1 MTGDQTAEPGRM
13 TGDPSAE
20 PAALT
25 VEDLVVEYPVARSRR
40 PLRAVDGL
48 SLTVEAGSTFGL
60 IGESGSG
67 KSTVARAVMGLAPV
81 ASGDIRVS
89 GQRLHE
95 LKGRRRRVARRR
107 VQMVFQDPHDSLDP
121 RMTAGRSIAEPLV
134 AVDRSARA
142 GAEARIRSLLERV
155 GLDPELAD
163 RKPYGLSGGQKQR
176 VNIARALAPE
186 PDLLICDEAVSA
198 LDVSVQAGVLN
209 LLLDLQTDLG
219 LAYLF
224 ISHDIGV
231 VAHLAEV
238 IGVMYLG
245 RLVEVAPTV
254 DILSR
259 PRHPYTEALLAA
271 EPEAVPRA
279 YRRAGAR
286 PLGGDIP
293 SPLDPPSGC
302 RFRTRCP
309 YAEARCAEQSPPLV
323 PSGAGSVACHFADSL
338 HLSGRA
344 SVAVPA
350 GPPPDPAVTPILED
364 QP

>member
-1 MTGDQTAEPGRM
+1 MTGPADHPSGSAGPG
-13 TGDPSAE
+13 PV

-25 VEDLVVEYPVARSRR
+25 VENLVVEYPVPRSRT

-81 ASGDIRVS
+81 AAGEIRV
-89 GQRLHE
+89 GGERLHG
-95 LKGRRRRVARRR
+95 LKGRQRRVARRR

-142 GAEARIRSLLERV
+142 GLEPRIHRLLERV
-155 GLDPELAD
+155 GLDPELAG

-186 PDLLICDEAVSA
+186 PELLICDEAVSA

-209 LLLDLQTDLG
+209 LLLDLQNDLG

-231 VAHLAEV
+231 VAHLADV

-245 RLVEVAPTV
+245 RLVEVGPTV
-254 DILSR
+254 EILTR

-271 EPEAVPRA
+271 EPEPVPRA
-279 YRRAGAR
+279 YRRTGR
-286 PLGGDIP
+286 EPLGGDMP
-293 SPLDPPSGC
+293 SLLNPPSGC

-309 YAEARCAEQSPPLV
+309 YAEARCAEETPPLV
-323 PSGAGSVACHFADSL
+323 EFGPGRVACHLADSL
-338 HLSGRA
+338 HLSGRG
-344 SVAVPA
+344 PA
-350 GPPPDPAVTPILED
+350 TTGGDEPLLTPAISHKLED